1 MDSDSRAS
9 TSLTHSP
16 ASSGHLMTPLPAPK
30 PFWKRL
36 FNSSSKPKRQPSTIS
51 EDKAKDTGR
60 PEFWPRLKR
69 AATFHFTPH
78 RPIANS
84 PGTKRSLLAI
94 AKASWLNVL
103 LIFIPVSWAVHFTIA
118 DKSPIAGFVTCFFAI
133 IPLAKLMGFAT
144 EELALRVGQTLG
156 GLLNATLGNAVE
168 LIISI
173 FALIKCELRIVQTSL
188 VGSILSNLLLVLG
201 MCFFAGGIKFSEQ
214 GFGASASQLS
224 SSLLV
229 VSVIALLLPAAFHS
243 AVESANTDNSAPDVS
258 AADEGSDILKF
269 SRGVAIIL
277 LITYGAYLFFQLYSH
292 AHLYDDNFT
301 GNFQSTKYP
310 EKKKSKETMASVGH
324 PKEKADLT
332 TATTTATAPSTT
344 LSRSSAASTAPAS
357 PNGDA
362 HADEHANSDD
372 QANTSA
378 SATNGDL
385 EKKGELKSED
395 AEEEPQL
402 DVWICIGLLI
412 AVTVLVA
419 VTADFLV
426 DSITPLT
433 EHSHISQEWVG
444 LILLPI
450 VGNAAEHVTAVTVS
464 VKDKLTLSLGVAA
477 GSSIQI
483 ALFVIPFMVILA
495 WIIGKPL
502 TLLFDPFESITLFLA
517 VITVNYVV
525 ADGKTN
531 WLEGVI
537 LMNLY
542 IIIATTFWFYGGSDP
557 SGVLN
562 TCH

>member
-1 MDSDSRAS
+1 
-9 TSLTHSP
+9 
-16 ASSGHLMTPLPAPK
+16 
-30 PFWKRL
+30 
-36 FNSSSKPKRQPSTIS
+36 
-51 EDKAKDTGR
+51 
-60 PEFWPRLKR
+60 
-69 AATFHFTPH
+69 
-78 RPIANS
+78 
-84 PGTKRSLLAI
+84 
-94 AKASWLNVL
+94 LNVL
-103 LIFIPVSWAVHFTIA
+103 LIFIPVS
-118 DKSPIAGFVTCFFAI
+118 SPIAGFVSACTRFVSIQNVHSFLYCAACFFAI

-156 GLLNATLGNAVE
+156 GLLNATLVC
-168 LIISI
+168 LSSKKLLYQI

-214 GFGASASQLS
+214 GFGASSSHFSLHRASQLS

-229 VSVIALLLPAAFHS
+229 VSVIALLLPGICLPSYIVVSVTELTFLAAFHS

-310 EKKKSKETMASVGH
+310 EKKKFSGSSSNS
-324 PKEKADLT
+324 
-332 TATTTATAPSTT
+332 API
-344 LSRSSAASTAPAS
+344 S
-357 PNGDA
+357 PDGDA
-362 HADEHANSDD
+362 DVAEHTTSDN
-372 QANTSA
+372 QANGSA
-378 SATNGDL
+378 SAMENGQSGN
-385 EKKGELKSED
+385 KGETKPEED
-395 AEEEPQL
+395 EEEKPQL

-433 EHSHISQEWVG
+433 EHSGISQEWVG

-542 IIIATTFWFYGGSDP
+542 IIIATTFW
-557 SGVLN
+557 
-562 TCH
+562 